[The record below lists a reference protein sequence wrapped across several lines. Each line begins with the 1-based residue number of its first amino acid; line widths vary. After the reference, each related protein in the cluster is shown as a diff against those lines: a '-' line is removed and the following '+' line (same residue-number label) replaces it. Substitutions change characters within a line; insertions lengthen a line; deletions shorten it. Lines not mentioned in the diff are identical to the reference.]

1 MGNWGSRMAERG
13 EERGEVNSDLFL
25 QTLRAPKARTSL
37 VPPWPALLTNLS
49 SSRRAGLSAKRSCFW
64 GGQKKSR
71 GQRSGR
77 PATGRRGDQQR
88 RGKGSWDSPHCS
100 GPVQPFR
107 ARAPPLPPAPSMAQ
121 TPPPKGPTRRSGPLR
136 PWRSGWASLP
146 EPRSRHPYPR
156 QPPRPPGPRL
166 LTCVARSSSTLSCA
180 SCRVVSVRASRRRS
194 FSLRNSA
201 YSCGPRRGKGSGSP
215 AETQQACGGGVGGCG
230 TGEAG
235 RAQGARVGQAEPL
248 GRGRRG
254 RHTKPTGGAQ
264 VTVGSRTFLKPPS
277 GSSGSGSGSGLRS
290 RCLRDEGS
298 PSGVLGAGVGKPSW
312 CAHGPTTAQTLPP
325 CPIPGF

>member
-1 MGNWGSRMAERG
+1 M
-13 EERGEVNSDLFL
+13 LF
-25 QTLRAPKARTSL
+25 
-37 VPPWPALLTNLS
+37 
-49 SSRRAGLSAKRSCFW
+49 RS
-64 GGQKKSR
+64 
-71 GQRSGR
+71 
-77 PATGRRGDQQR
+77 
-88 RGKGSWDSPHCS
+88 
-100 GPVQPFR
+100 
-107 ARAPPLPPAPSMAQ
+107 RAPPPPPAPSVAQ

-146 EPRSRHPYPR
+146 ETRSRHPYSR

-194 FSLRNSA
+194 FSLRSSA

-215 AETQQACGGGVGGCG
+215 AETRQVCGGGVGGCG

-248 GRGRRG
+248 GKGRRG

-298 PSGVLGAGVGKPSW
+298 PSGVLGVGVGKPSW
-312 CAHGPTTAQTLPP
+312 GAHGPTTAQTLPP
-325 CPIPGF
+325 